1 MVQGANMDYK
11 KLASKAKQ
19 NVVELA
25 KLKEKELKKKRYQKY
40 IILCA
45 DAFYLFQYL
54 TTKALFLSWDNDKN
68 RYVTTDGDLCIPMPN
83 RGEVNLDKYIKPK
96 NLAGKWY
103 KEIKLNKQIST
114 GFKIDHYRSY
124 QNMAHLFNF
133 RWDFPEVNE
142 NRTYKK
148 NDILIE
154 KDMMK
159 KDVYNYLCL
168 LKKKLDVDIKLWYW
182 ASSKYEIWYRTVCT
196 NGFRFQIDL
205 K

>member
-1 MVQGANMDYK
+1 MDYK

-19 NVVELA
+19 NVVELS
-25 KLKEKELKKKRYQKY
+25 KLKEKELEEKRYQEY

-45 DAFYLFQYL
+45 DAFYFFQYL
-54 TTKALFLSWDNDKN
+54 TTKALFLIWDNDENK
-68 RYVTTDGDLCIPMPN
+68 YATTEKDLWIGMPN
-83 RGEVNLDKYIKPK
+83 RGEVDLEEYIKPK

-103 KEIKLNKQIST
+103 KEINLNKQIST
-114 GFKIDHYRSY
+114 GFIIDHYRCY
-124 QNMAHLFNF
+124 QNMEHLFNF
-133 RWDFPEVNE
+133 RWGFPEVNE

-182 ASSKYEIWYRTVCT
+182 ASSKYEIWYRTVRT
-196 NGFRFQIDL
+196 HGFRFQIDL